1 LVVYA
6 CLCDKILEEA
16 PHLLNLQGVID
27 GATLNN
33 LIAMIVC
40 SFVEYEGLNEQDVV
54 NKLVFFW
61 S

>member
-1 LVVYA
+1 
-6 CLCDKILEEA
+6 LEEA

-33 LIAMIVC
+33 LTAMTVC

>member
-1 LVVYA
+1 M
-6 CLCDKILEEA
+6 LEEA

-33 LIAMIVC
+33 LTIMIVHGL
-40 SFVEYEGLNEQDVV
+40 VEYGGLNEQDGV